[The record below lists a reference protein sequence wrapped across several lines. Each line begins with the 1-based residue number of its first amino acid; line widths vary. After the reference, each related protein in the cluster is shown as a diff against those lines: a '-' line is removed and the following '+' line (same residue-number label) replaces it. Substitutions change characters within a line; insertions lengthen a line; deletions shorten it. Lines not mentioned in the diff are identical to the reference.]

1 MAMDI
6 KILYNIGLWRRN
18 GHSRMREINIIW
30 FIGATLCPRREL
42 VGHLAKPK
50 TFSPLKC

>member
-1 MAMDI
+1 MDI
-6 KILYNIGLWRRN
+6 KILYNFGLWKRN

-30 FIGATLCPRREL
+30 FIGVTLAPKREL
-42 VGHLAKPK
+42 VRRLAEPK